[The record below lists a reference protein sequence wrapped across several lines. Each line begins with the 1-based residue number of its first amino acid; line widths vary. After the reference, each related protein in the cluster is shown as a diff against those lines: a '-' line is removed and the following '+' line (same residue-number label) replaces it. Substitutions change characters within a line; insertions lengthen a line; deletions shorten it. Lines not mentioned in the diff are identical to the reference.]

1 MKRIFLI
8 ISILFCAHIAVA
20 QSNIVKE
27 IESSGLFGPKVKINQ
42 PAKLTELMGSMV
54 TVDGKQPQVEG
65 YRVMVYSGNNSRQA
79 RDEALEVLNA
89 VVENDKADEVVKAEA
104 LKEIQTIAK
113 EMEQEAI
120 LTSERFVERFVKENE
135 DGTISITNCCAVGG
149 LGGKQMRDGSF
160 EYYLSEPV
168 RDNDPKGTGPFIWA
182 SMEYDRAMGRV
193 K

>member
-27 IESSGLFGPKVKINQ
+27 IESSGLFGPKVKINL

-79 RDEALEVLNA
+79 RDEANRMAQFMRDNFPGAEVY
-89 VVENDKADEVVKAEA
+89 VVFESPIRTCLYGDYRTREEAEA
-104 LKEIQTIAK
+104 VMYKLKGTKKFKEI
-113 EMEQEAI
+113 
-120 LTSERFVERFVKENE
+120 SVKKCLIN
-135 DGTISITNCCAVGG
+135 
-149 LGGKQMRDGSF
+149 LP
-160 EYYLSEPV
+160 Y
-168 RDNDPKGTGPFIWA
+168 
-182 SMEYDRAMGRV
+182 
-193 K
+193 